1 MYLAPLHRSRR
12 ADSNEP
18 CFEWLQPFLRCLDMF
33 KVARFWRITR
43 TLGFFFAG
51 TIHFLIK
58 SFWIRATDSHGCQRK
73 KIIFFQDVT
82 ATLGDGLAWIAP
94 AEFS

>member
-1 MYLAPLHRSRR
+1 
-12 ADSNEP
+12 
-18 CFEWLQPFLRCLDMF
+18 MF

-51 TIHFLIK
+51 TINFLIK

-82 ATLGDGLAWIAP
+82 ATLGDVLAGIAP
-94 AEFS
+94 KE

>member
-1 MYLAPLHRSRR
+1 
-12 ADSNEP
+12 
-18 CFEWLQPFLRCLDMF
+18 MF

-51 TIHFLIK
+51 TINFLIK

-73 KIIFFQDVT
+73 KNHIFSRCDRNTRGRFGVDCPK
-82 ATLGDGLAWIAP
+82 AKCKFLNAN
-94 AEFS
+94 F